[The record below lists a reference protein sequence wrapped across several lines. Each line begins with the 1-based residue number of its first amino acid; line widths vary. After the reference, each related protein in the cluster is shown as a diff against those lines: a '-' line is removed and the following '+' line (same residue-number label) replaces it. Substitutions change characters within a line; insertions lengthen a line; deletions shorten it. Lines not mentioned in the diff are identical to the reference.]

1 MADYSR
7 EFSSGIQG
15 AQIGGQVGGAWG
27 AVIGAGVGIFIGS
40 EQRKAEK
47 RVRDAYNAQVL
58 RYAAQDLFD
67 MRRAQNVEN
76 MRTAQALA
84 TLQNNRK
91 VQTSAATA
99 ALGAAE
105 IMGSSG
111 VALQQALDFQTEE
124 AMADT
129 ILNWEIG
136 VENYNTQLERGF
148 QQRAASLDRGNKQ
161 KQADV
166 MGSVLSG
173 INLYNSTF
181 KGEGTNMMNQV
192 KGWFSGQSS
201 TPKAIE
207 RYDPRWKDMSGGS
220 GKSVLGTLNANTS
233 N

>member
-1 MADYSR
+1 MGDYSR
-7 EFSSGIQG
+7 EFSSGLQG
-15 AQIGGQVGGAWG
+15 AQIGGQVGGVYG
-27 AVIGAGVGIFIGS
+27 AIIGAGVGILIGS
-40 EQRKAEK
+40 EQKKAEK
-47 RVRDAYNAQVL
+47 RARDAYNAQVIK
-58 RYAAQDLFD
+58 YAAQDLFD

-84 TLQNNRK
+84 TLQNERK
-91 VQTSAATA
+91 IQTSAATA

-105 IMGSSG
+105 IMGASG

-136 VENYNTQLERGF
+136 VENYNTQLEKGF
-148 QQRAASLDRGNKQ
+148 QQRAASLDRGNNQ

-166 MGSVLSG
+166 MGSILSG
-173 INLYNSTF
+173 VNLYNSTF
-181 KGEGTNMMNQV
+181 KGEGAKISNQV
-192 KGWFSGQSS
+192 KGWFSGQPS

-207 RYDPRWKDMSGGS
+207 KYDPRWKDMSSGS
-220 GKSVLGTLNANTS
+220 GKGVLGTLNANTS

>member
-7 EFSSGIQG
+7 EFSSGLQG
-15 AQIGGQVGGAWG
+15 AQLGGQVGGVYG
-27 AVIGAGVGIFIGS
+27 ALIGAGIGIFAGS
-40 EQRKAEK
+40 AQRKTEERMRK
-47 RVRDAYNAQVL
+47 AYNAQVL

-76 MRTAQALA
+76 ARTAQALA
-84 TLQNNRK
+84 TLQNQRK
-91 VQTSAATA
+91 TQTSAATA

-105 IMGSSG
+105 IVGASG

-148 QQRAASLDRGNKQ
+148 QQRAASLDRGNNQ

-166 MGSVLSG
+166 IGSLLSG
-173 INLYNSTF
+173 VNLYNSTF
-181 KGEGTNMMNQV
+181 KGQGGNVVNQV
-192 KGWFSGQSS
+192 KGVLSGQGS

-207 RYDPRWKDMSGGS
+207 RYDPRWKDMSSGS
-220 GKSVLGTLNANTS
+220 GKDVTSTLNAHTS

>member
-7 EFSSGIQG
+7 EFSSGLQG

-27 AVIGAGVGIFIGS
+27 AVIGAGVGILVGS
-40 EQRKAEK
+40 EQRKAEA
-47 RVRDAYNAQVL
+47 RMRNAYNAQVL
-58 RYAAQDLFD
+58 KYAAQDLFD

-76 MRTAQALA
+76 TRTAQALA
-84 TLQNNRK
+84 TLQNERK
-91 VQTSAATA
+91 IQTSAATA
-99 ALGAAE
+99 ALGASE
-105 IMGSSG
+105 IMGASG

-136 VENYNTQLERGF
+136 VENYNTQLEKGF
-148 QQRAASLDRGNKQ
+148 QQRAASLDRGNGQ

-166 MGSVLSG
+166 MGSILSG
-173 INLYNSTF
+173 VSLYNSTF
-181 KGEGTNMMNQV
+181 KGEGGNMVNQV
-192 KGWFSGQSS
+192 KGWFSGQGS

-207 RYDPRWKDMSGGS
+207 KYDPRWKDMSGGS
-220 GKSVLGTLNANTS
+220 GKGTLSTLNANTS